1 MPLRPA
7 LRRRGRVPLSGPRQ
21 RLRVNVLRDVRD
33 LAVKDGSGKD
43 EMVIGTSS
51 EAI

>member
-7 LRRRGRVPLSGPRQ
+7 LRRRGRVPLSPRQ
-21 RLRVNVLRDVRD
+21 RLHVNVLRDVRD
-33 LAVKDGSGKD
+33 LAVQDGSGKD